1 MIEQELEAR
10 DYYTEKNVFWVPALA
25 RWDFIKANAKVAA
38 GTKLDV
44 KNGKVWQYEFKGIG
58 RLLDDALDAVEKENP
73 RLKNVLD
80 KDYARKR
87 VDEALPGQ
95 LFTNTQIPACIWFLT
110 RNKGERGSAN
120 SGSRMRQGETLF
132 IDDRNL
138 GYMKDRVLRDFKAE
152 DIAKVADT
160 FHAWK
165 RGSPS
170 PHGGEGR
177 GEGADYADIPCF
189 CKAATLEEIRKHE
202 YVPAAT
208 LGPPRRKKTAS
219 PSRKRWPALPPPWA
233 SSSPRAPGWKRKS
246 ARTWRGLAMKS
257 EPRTCATVCCTT
269 SRP

>member
-120 SGSRMRQGETLF
+120 SGSRMRQGVHPRRRRGRDF
-132 IDDRNL
+132 PSSCCSPIAVVGRVPI
-138 GYMKDRVLRDFKAE
+138 GYTMCEPEKDRILSYR
-152 DIAKVADT
+152 
-160 FHAWK
+160 
-165 RGSPS
+165 
-170 PHGGEGR
+170 
-177 GEGADYADIPCF
+177 
-189 CKAATLEEIRKHE
+189 
-202 YVPAAT
+202 
-208 LGPPRRKKTAS
+208 
-219 PSRKRWPALPPPWA
+219 
-233 SSSPRAPGWKRKS
+233 
-246 ARTWRGLAMKS
+246 
-257 EPRTCATVCCTT
+257 
-269 SRP
+269 